1 MPRSKKQ
8 KPRERDPLYVYVSPS
23 SRKRAMTYG
32 RAKFGTASQYVDRLI
47 AADRRGGGKEKRSA
61 PRTRETAK
69 AGT

>member
-23 SRKRAMTYG
+23 SRKHVMTYG
-32 RAKFGTASQYVDRLI
+32 RAEHGTGSKYVDSLI
-47 AADRRGGGKEKRSA
+47 AADRKRKRSV